1 MKNITRVCNLS
12 LLTLA
17 AMVTSLHAAD
27 SIALTTNSNVRA
39 PVILK
44 ILQKKCPNISVVNIG
59 TTSDYT
65 FEVLKTSVRWQT
77 DVVSL
82 TIVGHNGRA
91 ININVPSLWLGQ

>member
-39 PVILK
+39 SVILK